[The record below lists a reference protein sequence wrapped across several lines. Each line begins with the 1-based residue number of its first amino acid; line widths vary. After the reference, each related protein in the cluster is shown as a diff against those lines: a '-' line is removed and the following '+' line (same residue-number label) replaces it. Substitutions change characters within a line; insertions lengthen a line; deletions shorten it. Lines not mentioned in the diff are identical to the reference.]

1 MWERGRWHVCCIYS
15 RGSLQY
21 SQSEEEGLMSQ
32 SQSIREAIKC
42 PDESTGHS
50 LCLVLSFTLSPKNSF
65 PLSSTIP
72 PSHSL
77 PSIFHTPPQIS
88 VNEDIS
94 HGSKHRPFLRSIW
107 QQRGGG
113 RAGLTFCSLFP
124 RPPGCSGERCPR
136 VIQSVCVFG
145 ERQRQKRQCHHCRR
159 GRITLAPVRVR
170 GHVISAI

>member
-1 MWERGRWHVCCIYS
+1 MCCIYS

-77 PSIFHTPPQIS
+77 PSIFHTPRRLVLMRILAMA
-88 VNEDIS
+88 VNTDPFS
-94 HGSKHRPFLRSIW
+94 DPFGSKEVEV
-107 QQRGGG
+107 G
-113 RAGLTFCSLFP
+113 RDSLFALFFLDLP
-124 RPPGCSGERCPR
+124 AAR
-136 VIQSVCVFG
+136 
-145 ERQRQKRQCHHCRR
+145 
-159 GRITLAPVRVR
+159 A
-170 GHVISAI
+170 SAARE